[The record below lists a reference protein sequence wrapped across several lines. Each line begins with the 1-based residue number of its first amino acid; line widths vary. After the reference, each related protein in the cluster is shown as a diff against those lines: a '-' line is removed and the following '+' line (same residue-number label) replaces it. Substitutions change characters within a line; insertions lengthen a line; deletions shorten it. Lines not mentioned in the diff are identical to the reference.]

1 MKKSLVIMVVFM
13 ICVLTTAPL
22 KASPLY
28 GGYNGES
35 DFWVDVYFFGI
46 DDQMRWWVRIPMY
59 LAGGE
64 LRVNLKY
71 EHNGER
77 KGVISAEIA
86 IAAIFEEGTILFGAD
101 TSGLTWNEFYE
112 PSLLTTGSDRNG
124 TNWTEQNR
132 LQIFGTGSDSN
143 GHSWGYVTIGAQTA
157 FPIKVGISLSSPEP
171 EPEPEPSVT
180 SNPFLT
186 RTEQNALPSL
196 TSFLREDGAGEL
208 INFLAS
214 LSVDDELRRDVAF
227 LDQRSL
233 DMKEIVEFA
242 DEKVFTQERKEVI
255 EGMINSFIKRKG
267 RRR

>member
-1 MKKSLVIMVVFM
+1 MKKSLVMVVFM
-13 ICVLTTAPL
+13 MCVLTAAPL

-35 DFWVDVYFFGI
+35 NFWVDVYFFGI
-46 DDQMRWWVRIPMY
+46 DDQMRWWVRIPVY
-59 LAGGE
+59 LALAGRE

-71 EHNGER
+71 ERN
-77 KGVISAEIA
+77 GVISAEIA

-112 PSLLTTGSDRNG
+112 PSLLTTGSDKNG
-124 TNWTEQNR
+124 TNWTEQNL

-157 FPIKVGISLSSPEP
+157 FPIKVGISLSS
-171 EPEPEPSVT
+171 PEPEPSVT

-255 EGMINSFIKRKG
+255 EGMINSFIQRKG